1 MTRETPAMSWVSIPA
16 TVFATIDRLGDA
28 EAAVHRNERV
38 TFSQLGERIQA
49 IAAALIASG
58 VAHGDRVGIWA
69 PNSIDWVAAAVGLQS
84 VGATLVPINTRYK
97 ATEAAPILART
108 KATTLFTVTGFLDI
122 DPVQM
127 LAASDTDLSDLTDTI
142 IIDGTVLDDTVL
154 DDTVL
159 DDTVLDDTVLDDT
172 VLDDTVLDDTVLD
185 DTVLDDTVPNGTVSL
200 AEFLERGSSVATT
213 TVEARCAA
221 VGPED
226 LSDIMFTS
234 GTTGIAKGVMMNHG
248 QTLEQFDAWCDFAD
262 LREGDRYL
270 IANPF
275 FHMFGYKAGWLAC
288 LLRGA
293 TMVPMAVFDV
303 EDALRTISQ
312 ERITMFPGAP
322 TLYQMILDHKATAS
336 ADLSSLR
343 VAVTGAAD
351 IPVELIRRMHTEL
364 PFETIMT
371 GYGLTEACTCSGTQ
385 PGDDF
390 ETIATTSGRPAV
402 GVEIRIVDP
411 DGTELPRGEVGEIV
425 VRGNNV
431 MQGYLHD
438 PVATAETVDA
448 DGWLHTGDLGTMD
461 NRDYLKIVGRLK
473 DMLIVG
479 GFNAYPAEIE
489 NTMLA
494 HPAIA
499 AVAVIGVRDER
510 LGEVPRAFVV
520 AVSGSEADELEII
533 AWCRENMANFK
544 VPRSIRFLDE
554 LPLNAT
560 GKVMKED
567 LRKRL

>member
-28 EAAVHRNERV
+28 EAAVYRNERV

-58 VAHGDRVGIWA
+58 VSHADRVAIWA
-69 PNSIDWVAAAVGLQS
+69 PNSIDWVVAAVGLQS

-127 LAASDTDLSDLTDTI
+127 LAASDTDLADLIDI
-142 IIDGTVLDDTVL
+142 VIIDGTVPDE
-154 DDTVL
+154 
-159 DDTVLDDTVLDDT
+159 
-172 VLDDTVLDDTVLD
+172 
-185 DTVLDDTVPNGTVSL
+185 TVPDNTVTMNDFL
-200 AEFLERGSSVATT
+200 ARGSDISGA
-213 TVEARCAA
+213 TVEARRAA

-226 LSDIMFTS
+226 LCDIMFTS

-248 QTLEQFDAWCDFAD
+248 QTLEQFGAWYDFAD

-293 TMVPMAVFDV
+293 TMVPLAVFDV
-303 EDALRTISQ
+303 EEALRSIEQ

-322 TLYQMILDHKATAS
+322 TLYQMTLDHEATAS

-402 GVEIRIVDP
+402 GVDIRIVVP

-431 MQGYLHD
+431 MQGYLDD

-489 NTMLA
+489 NIMLT
-494 HPAIA
+494 HPAIV
-499 AVAVIGVRDER
+499 AVAVIGVQDER
-510 LGEVPRAFVV
+510 LGEVARAFVV
-520 AVSGSEADELEII
+520 PVSGSDSDETEII
-533 AWCRENMANFK
+533 AWCRENMANYK
-544 VPRSIRFLDE
+544 APRSIRFVDD

-560 GKVMKED
+560 GKVMKEE
-567 LRKRL
+567 LRKQP

>member
-58 VAHGDRVGIWA
+58 VSHADRVAIWA

-127 LAASDTDLSDLTDTI
+127 LAASDTDLSDLTDII
-142 IIDGTVLDDTVL
+142 IIDGTVLDGTVLDGTVL
-154 DDTVL
+154 DDN
-159 DDTVLDDTVLDDT
+159 
-172 VLDDTVLDDTVLD
+172 
-185 DTVLDDTVPNGTVSL
+185 VLDDTVPNDTVSL

-226 LSDIMFTS
+226 LCDIMFTS

-248 QTLEQFDAWCDFAD
+248 QTLEQFDAWCDFAG
-262 LREGDRYL
+262 LRQGDRYL

-293 TMVPMAVFDV
+293 TMVPLAVFDV
-303 EDALRTISQ
+303 EEALRLIEQ

-322 TLYQMILDHKATAS
+322 TLYQMILDHEATAS

-390 ETIATTSGRPAV
+390 ETIATTSGQPAV

-431 MQGYLHD
+431 MQGYLDD

-448 DGWLHTGDLGTMD
+448 DGWLHTGDLGTID

-489 NTMLA
+489 NIMVG
-494 HPAIA
+494 HPVIA
-499 AVAVIGVRDER
+499 QVAVIGVEDER
-510 LGEVPRAFVV
+510 LGEVARAFVV
-520 AVSGSEADELEII
+520 PVSSSDTDESEII

-567 LRKRL
+567 LRKQP

>member
-28 EAAVHRNERV
+28 EAAVYRNERV

-49 IAAALIASG
+49 LAAALIASG
-58 VAHGDRVGIWA
+58 VSHADRVAIWA
-69 PNSIDWVAAAVGLQS
+69 PNSIDWVVAAVGLQS

-127 LAASDTDLSDLTDTI
+127 LAASDTDLADLIDI
-142 IIDGTVLDDTVL
+142 VIIDGTVPS
-154 DDTVL
+154 
-159 DDTVLDDTVLDDT
+159 
-172 VLDDTVLDDTVLD
+172 
-185 DTVLDDTVPNGTVSL
+185 DTVPSNTGPNDTVSL

-226 LSDIMFTS
+226 LCDIMFTS

-248 QTLEQFDAWCDFAD
+248 QTLEQFDAWCDFAG

-322 TLYQMILDHKATAS
+322 TLYQMILDHEATAS

-411 DGTELPRGEVGEIV
+411 AGSELPRGEVGEIV

-431 MQGYLHD
+431 MQGYLDD

-448 DGWLHTGDLGTMD
+448 DGWLHTGDLGTMND
-461 NRDYLKIVGRLK
+461 RDYLKIIGRLK

-499 AVAVIGVRDER
+499 AVAVIGVQDER
-510 LGEVPRAFVV
+510 LGEVARAFVV
-520 AVSGSEADELEII
+520 TVPVGEADELEII
-533 AWCRENMANFK
+533 AWCRERMANFK

-560 GKVMKED
+560 GKVMKEE
-567 LRKRL
+567 LRKQL

>member
-1 MTRETPAMSWVSIPA
+1 MTRETPAMSWRSIPA

-28 EAAVHRNERV
+28 EAAVYRNERV

-49 IAAALIASG
+49 LAAALIASG
-58 VAHGDRVGIWA
+58 VSHADRVAIWA
-69 PNSIDWVAAAVGLQS
+69 PNSIDWVVAAVGLQS

-127 LAASDTDLSDLTDTI
+127 LAASDTDLADLIDI
-142 IIDGTVLDDTVL
+142 VIIDGTVLDDTVL

-172 VLDDTVLDDTVLD
+172 G
-185 DTVLDDTVPNGTVSL
+185 PNDTVSL

-226 LSDIMFTS
+226 LCDIMFTS

-248 QTLEQFDAWCDFAD
+248 QTLEQFDAWCDFAG

-293 TMVPMAVFDV
+293 TNLPLAVFDV
-303 EDALRTISQ
+303 EDALRLIEQ

-322 TLYQMILDHKATAS
+322 TLYQMILDHEATAS

-351 IPVELIRRMHTEL
+351 VPVELIRRMHTEL

-411 DGTELPRGEVGEIV
+411 AGSELPRGEVGEIV

-431 MQGYLHD
+431 MQGYLDD

-489 NTMLA
+489 NIMLA

-499 AVAVIGVRDER
+499 AVAVIGVKDER
-510 LGEVPRAFVV
+510 LGEVARAFVV
-520 AVSGSEADELEII
+520 AVPVGEADESEII
-533 AWCRENMANFK
+533 AWCRENMANYK
-544 VPRSIRFLDE
+544 APRSIRFLDE

-560 GKVMKED
+560 GKVMKEE
-567 LRKRL
+567 LRKQP

>member
-28 EAAVHRNERV
+28 EAAVDRNERV

-58 VAHGDRVGIWA
+58 VSHADRVAIWA

-127 LAASDTDLSDLTDTI
+127 LAASDTDLSDLTDII

-154 DDTVL
+154 DDTVPN
-159 DDTVLDDTVLDDT
+159 DTV
-172 VLDDTVLDDTVLD
+172 
-185 DTVLDDTVPNGTVSL
+185 SW
-200 AEFLERGSSVATT
+200 AEFLERGSSVATAT
-213 TVEARCAA
+213 IEARRAA

-248 QTLEQFDAWCDFAD
+248 QTLEQFDAWCDFAE

-293 TMVPMAVFDV
+293 TMVPLAVFDV
-303 EDALRTISQ
+303 EEALRLIEQ

-322 TLYQMILDHKATAS
+322 TLYQMILDHEATAS

-390 ETIATTSGRPAV
+390 ETIATTSGQPAV

-411 DGTELPRGEVGEIV
+411 DGTELPRGEVGETV

-431 MQGYLHD
+431 MQGYLDD

-489 NTMLA
+489 NIMVG

-499 AVAVIGVRDER
+499 QVAVIGVEDER
-510 LGEVPRAFVV
+510 LGEVARAFVV
-520 AVSGSEADELEII
+520 PVSGSDTDESEII
-533 AWCRENMANFK
+533 AWCRENMANYK
-544 VPRSIRFLDE
+544 APRSIRFLDE

-567 LRKRL
+567 LRKQP

>member
-1 MTRETPAMSWVSIPA
+1 MSWVSIPA

-28 EAAVHRNERV
+28 EAAVYRNERV

-49 IAAALIASG
+49 LAAALIASG
-58 VAHGDRVGIWA
+58 VSHADRVAIWA
-69 PNSIDWVAAAVGLQS
+69 PNSIDWVVAAVGLQS

-127 LAASDTDLSDLTDTI
+127 LAASDTDLADLIDI
-142 IIDGTVLDDTVL
+142 VIIDGTVLDDTVL

-159 DDTVLDDTVLDDT
+159 DDTVLDDTG
-172 VLDDTVLDDTVLD
+172 
-185 DTVLDDTVPNGTVSL
+185 PNDTVSL

-226 LSDIMFTS
+226 LCDIMFTS

-248 QTLEQFDAWCDFAD
+248 QTLEQFDAWCDFAG

-293 TMVPMAVFDV
+293 TNLPLAVFDV
-303 EDALRTISQ
+303 EEALRLIEQ

-322 TLYQMILDHKATAS
+322 TLYQMILDHEATGS

-351 IPVELIRRMHTEL
+351 VPVELIRRMHTEL

-411 DGTELPRGEVGEIV
+411 AGSELPRGEVGEIV

-431 MQGYLHD
+431 MQGYLD
-438 PVATAETVDA
+438 EPVATAETVDA

-489 NTMLA
+489 NIMLA

-499 AVAVIGVRDER
+499 AVAVIGVQDER
-510 LGEVPRAFVV
+510 LGEVARAFVV
-520 AVSGSEADELEII
+520 TVPVGEADESEII

-544 VPRSIRFLDE
+544 VPRSIRFLDQ

-560 GKVMKED
+560 GKVMKEE
-567 LRKRL
+567 LRKQL

>member
-1 MTRETPAMSWVSIPA
+1 MTGETPAVSRVSIPA

-28 EAAVHRNERV
+28 EAAVSRNQRV

-49 IAAALIASG
+49 MAASLIASG
-58 VAHGDRVGIWA
+58 VSHGDRVAVWA
-69 PNSIDWVAAAVGLQS
+69 PNSVDWVVVAVGLQS

-127 LAASDTDLSDLTDTI
+127 LAVSDADLADLIDI
-142 IIDGTVLDDTVL
+142 VIIDGGTPD
-154 DDTVL
+154 
-159 DDTVLDDTVLDDT
+159 
-172 VLDDTVLDDTVLD
+172 
-185 DTVLDDTVPNGTVSL
+185 GTVSL
-200 AEFLERGSSVATT
+200 SDFLSRGDDIDKAA
-213 TVEARCAA
+213 VEARRAA

-226 LSDIMFTS
+226 LCDIMFTS

-248 QTLEQFDAWCDFAD
+248 QTLEQFDAWCDFAG

-293 TMVPMAVFDV
+293 TMFPMPVFDV
-303 EDALRTISQ
+303 EDALQVIEQ

-322 TLYQMILDHKATAS
+322 TLYQMILDHGATAS

-371 GYGLTEACTCSGTQ
+371 GYGLTEACTCSGTR

-390 ETIATTSGRPAV
+390 ETIATTSGSPAA
-402 GVEIRIVDP
+402 GVEIRIVGP
-411 DGTELPRGEVGEIV
+411 DGSALPRGEVGEIV

-431 MQGYLHD
+431 MQGYLDD

-461 NRDYLKIVGRLK
+461 DRDYLKIVGRLK

-489 NTMLA
+489 NIMLS

-499 AVAVIGVRDER
+499 AVAVIGVADTR
-510 LGEVPRAFVV
+510 LGEVARAFVV
-520 AVSGSEADELEII
+520 PVSDSDTDEAEII
-533 AWCRENMANFK
+533 AWCRVHMANFK
-544 VPRSIRFLDE
+544 VPRSIRFLDR

-560 GKVMKED
+560 GKVMKEE
-567 LRKRL
+567 LRRQP

>member
-1 MTRETPAMSWVSIPA
+1 MTRETHAMSWVSIPA

-28 EAAVHRNERV
+28 EAAVHRNERI

-58 VAHGDRVGIWA
+58 VSHADRVAIWA
-69 PNSIDWVAAAVGLQS
+69 PNSIDWVVAAVGLQS

-122 DPVQM
+122 DPIQM
-127 LAASDTDLSDLTDTI
+127 LAASDTDLADLIDI
-142 IIDGTVLDDTVL
+142 VIIDGTVPDETVLDDTVL
-154 DDTVL
+154 DDTG
-159 DDTVLDDTVLDDT
+159 
-172 VLDDTVLDDTVLD
+172 
-185 DTVLDDTVPNGTVSL
+185 PNDTVSL

-248 QTLEQFDAWCDFAD
+248 QTLEQFDAWCDFAE

-293 TMVPMAVFDV
+293 TNLPLAVFDV
-303 EDALRTISQ
+303 EEALRLIEQ

-322 TLYQMILDHKATAS
+322 TLYQMILDHEATAS

-402 GVEIRIVDP
+402 GVDIRIVDP

-431 MQGYLHD
+431 MQGYLDD

-489 NTMLA
+489 NIMLA

-499 AVAVIGVRDER
+499 QVAVIGVEDER
-510 LGEVPRAFVV
+510 LGEVARAFVV
-520 AVSGSEADELEII
+520 TVPVGEADESEII
-533 AWCRENMANFK
+533 AWCRERMANFK
-544 VPRSIRFLDE
+544 VPRSIRFLDQ

-560 GKVMKED
+560 GKVMKEE
-567 LRKRL
+567 LRKQP

>member
-1 MTRETPAMSWVSIPA
+1 MLNSQSIPA
-16 TVFATIDRLGDA
+16 AVFATIERLGDV
-28 EAAVHRNERV
+28 EAAVQGNERV
-38 TFSQLGERIQA
+38 SYNELGERISA
-49 IAAALIASG
+49 VSAALIASG
-58 VAHGDRVGIWA
+58 IAHGDRVAIWA
-69 PNSIDWVAAAVGLQS
+69 PNSIDWVVAAVGLQG

-108 KATTLFTVTGFLDI
+108 KAKLLFAVTGFLDI
-122 DPVQM
+122 DPVGM
-127 LAASDTDLSDLTDTI
+127 LATSNTDLRDLVDI
-142 IIDGTVLDDTVL
+142 VIIDGVAADNS
-154 DDTVL
+154 
-159 DDTVLDDTVLDDT
+159 
-172 VLDDTVLDDTVLD
+172 
-185 DTVLDDTVPNGTVSL
+185 VPM
-200 AEFLERGSSVATT
+200 AEFLARGSDISAA
-213 TVEARCAA
+213 TVEARRLA

-226 LSDIMFTS
+226 LCDIMFTS

-248 QTLEQFDAWCDFAD
+248 QTLEQFDLWCDFSG

-293 TMVPMAVFDV
+293 TMVPLSVFDV
-303 EDALRTISQ
+303 EQALELIEQ

-322 TLYQMILDHKATAS
+322 TLYQMILDHDATAS

-351 IPVELIRRMHTEL
+351 IPVELIRRMHEDL

-402 GVEIRIVDP
+402 GVEICIVDA
-411 DGTELPRGEVGEIV
+411 DGSQLPPGEVGEIV

-431 MQGYLHD
+431 MQGYLDD
-438 PVATAETVDA
+438 PVSTAETVDSR
-448 DGWLHTGDLGTMD
+448 GWLHTGDLGSMD
-461 NRDYLKIVGRLK
+461 DRDYLKIVGRLK

-489 NTMLA
+489 NTMLG

-499 AVAVIGVRDER
+499 QVAVIGVKDER
-510 LGEVPRAFVV
+510 LGEVARAFVV
-520 AVSGSEADELEII
+520 KAPRSDADESRII
-533 AWCRENMANFK
+533 AWCREHMANFK
-544 VPRSIRFLDE
+544 VPRSIRFLNE

-560 GKVMKED
+560 GKVIKEE
-567 LRKRL
+567 LRNRP

>member
-28 EAAVHRNERV
+28 EAAVYRNERV

-49 IAAALIASG
+49 LAAALIASG
-58 VAHGDRVGIWA
+58 VSHGDRVAIWA
-69 PNSIDWVAAAVGLQS
+69 PNSIDWVVAAVGLQS

-108 KATTLFTVTGFLDI
+108 RATTLFTVTGFLDI

-127 LAASDTDLSDLTDTI
+127 LAASDTDLADLIDI
-142 IIDGTVLDDTVL
+142 VIIDGTVP
-154 DDTVL
+154 
-159 DDTVLDDTVLDDT
+159 
-172 VLDDTVLDDTVLD
+172 
-185 DTVLDDTVPNGTVSL
+185 DDTVPDETVPDETVPDETVPDKTVTMTDFL
-200 AEFLERGSSVATT
+200 ARGSDISGA

-226 LSDIMFTS
+226 LCDIMFTS

-248 QTLEQFDAWCDFAD
+248 QTLEQFDAWCDFAG

-293 TMVPMAVFDV
+293 TMVPLAVFDV
-303 EDALRTISQ
+303 EDALRLIEQ

-322 TLYQMILDHKATAS
+322 TLYQMILDHEATAS

-431 MQGYLHD
+431 MRGYLDD

-489 NTMLA
+489 NIMLA

-499 AVAVIGVRDER
+499 AVAVIGVKDER
-510 LGEVPRAFVV
+510 LGEVARAFVV
-520 AVSGSEADELEII
+520 AVPVGEADESEII
-533 AWCRENMANFK
+533 AWCRENMANYK
-544 VPRSIRFLDE
+544 APRSIRFLDE

-560 GKVMKED
+560 GKVMKEE
-567 LRKRL
+567 LRKQP

>member
-1 MTRETPAMSWVSIPA
+1 MTGETPAVSRVSIPA

-28 EAAVHRNERV
+28 EAAVSRNQRV

-49 IAAALIASG
+49 MAASLIASG
-58 VAHGDRVGIWA
+58 VSHGDRVAVWA
-69 PNSIDWVAAAVGLQS
+69 PNSVDWVVVAVGLQS

-127 LAASDTDLSDLTDTI
+127 LAVSDADLADLIDI
-142 IIDGTVLDDTVL
+142 VIIDGGTPD
-154 DDTVL
+154 
-159 DDTVLDDTVLDDT
+159 
-172 VLDDTVLDDTVLD
+172 
-185 DTVLDDTVPNGTVSL
+185 GTVSL
-200 AEFLERGSSVATT
+200 SDFLSRGDDIDKAA
-213 TVEARCAA
+213 VEARRAA

-226 LSDIMFTS
+226 LCDIMFTS

-248 QTLEQFDAWCDFAD
+248 QTLEQFDAWCDFAG

-293 TMVPMAVFDV
+293 TMFPMPVFDV
-303 EDALRTISQ
+303 EDALQVIEQ

-322 TLYQMILDHKATAS
+322 TLYQMILDHGATAS

-371 GYGLTEACTCSGTQ
+371 GYGLTEACTCSGTR

-390 ETIATTSGRPAV
+390 ETIATTS
-402 GVEIRIVDP
+402 
-411 DGTELPRGEVGEIV
+411 
-425 VRGNNV
+425 
-431 MQGYLHD
+431 
-438 PVATAETVDA
+438 
-448 DGWLHTGDLGTMD
+448 
-461 NRDYLKIVGRLK
+461 
-473 DMLIVG
+473 
-479 GFNAYPAEIE
+479 
-489 NTMLA
+489 
-494 HPAIA
+494 
-499 AVAVIGVRDER
+499 
-510 LGEVPRAFVV
+510 
-520 AVSGSEADELEII
+520 
-533 AWCRENMANFK
+533 
-544 VPRSIRFLDE
+544 
-554 LPLNAT
+554 
-560 GKVMKED
+560 
-567 LRKRL
+567 

>member
-1 MTRETPAMSWVSIPA
+1 MCPGDCRHGDRWRSAMNWVSIPA

-28 EAAVHRNERV
+28 EAAVHRHERI
-38 TFSQLGERIQA
+38 TFNQLGERIRSM
-49 IAAALIASG
+49 AAALIASG
-58 VAHGDRVGIWA
+58 VSHGDRIGIWA
-69 PNSIDWVAAAVGLQS
+69 PNSIDWVVAAVGLQS

-97 ATEAAPILART
+97 ATEAGPILSRT
-108 KATTLFTVTGFLDI
+108 RTTTLFTVTGFLDI
-122 DPVQM
+122 DPVAM
-127 LAASDTDLSDLTDTI
+127 LAESDADLSELTDI
-142 IIDGTVLDDTVL
+142 VIIDGTVPIDP
-154 DDTVL
+154 
-159 DDTVLDDTVLDDT
+159 
-172 VLDDTVLDDTVLD
+172 
-185 DTVLDDTVPNGTVSL
+185 VPNGPVPNDPVSIAPVPL
-200 AEFLERGSSVATT
+200 AEFVERGSSVARS

-226 LSDIMFTS
+226 LCDIMFTS

-248 QTLEQFDAWCDFAD
+248 QTLEQFDAWCDFAG
-262 LREGDRYL
+262 LRKGDRYL

-303 EDALRTISQ
+303 EDALRMISQ

-351 IPVELIRRMHTEL
+351 IPVELIRRMHTDL

-411 DGTELPRGEVGEIV
+411 DGSELPRGEVGEIV

-431 MQGYLHD
+431 MQGYLDD
-438 PVATAETVDA
+438 PVATAETLDS

-461 NRDYLKIVGRLK
+461 ERDYLKIVGRLK

-489 NTMLA
+489 NIMLG

-499 AVAVIGVRDER
+499 AVAVIGVPDER
-510 LGEVPRAFVV
+510 LGEVARAFVV
-520 AVSGSEADELEII
+520 TVPVSEADESEII
-533 AWCRENMANFK
+533 AWCRERMANFK
-544 VPRSIRFLDE
+544 LPRSIRFLDE

-560 GKVMKED
+560 GKVMKEE
-567 LRKRL
+567 LRSYC